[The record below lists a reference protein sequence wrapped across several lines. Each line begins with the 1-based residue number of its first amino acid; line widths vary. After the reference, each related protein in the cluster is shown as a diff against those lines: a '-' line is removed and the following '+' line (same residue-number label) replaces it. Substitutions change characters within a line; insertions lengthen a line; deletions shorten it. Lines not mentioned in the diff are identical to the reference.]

1 MLATGTEGKRLGGRH
16 RSKPW
21 LGIGPLLHL
30 SDIPGGRYV
39 LGMGMHRSL
48 VICVALVG
56 AGCGRETSGPPLPP
70 GTRVGYYVTPAG
82 TSAGDGSDA
91 DPWSLSYALG
101 GAGGQVNPGDTIWV
115 RGGTYSG
122 IFTSTLAGS
131 AAAAIIVKGYP
142 GERAIISGNSS
153 SNTLKIDGTY
163 TWFWGLEVQVGTT
176 SRTSLRQD
184 AVYVRDASHVKL
196 IHLLVH
202 DGGSGIYTEP
212 TSTDVEIYGCVIY
225 NNGYQADASDRGHGH
240 AIYIKNNTGTKL
252 VRDNVMFN
260 QFGFGLHQYS
270 SLGSGS
276 LVGITFKGNVAFN
289 NGALAIAGTSQ
300 AGNLLAGGEEVV
312 SAAVAD
318 SNLTYYSSTVTGMVA
333 NFKLGFQ
340 STQNAGVLARGNLS
354 VGGDPVF
361 DMRLWATAT
370 VSGNTWVGSAI
381 LVNLADTSDAGYTWS
396 NNTNWRDPTASA
408 WRFANGS
415 ASTFANFRTAS
426 GLAATDTAIAGTP
439 AVTQVF
445 VRPSVYQPGLGFV
458 VVYNWGAQGTAAANV
473 AGILTNG
480 DPYEVRSVQNLFGSA
495 VASGTYGGGTIA
507 IPLGAVTP
515 PTPLGMASSP
525 APVTGPAFDVFVVT
539 RVTP

>member
-1 MLATGTEGKRLGGRH
+1 VENVNTRQNCNTRALAQRQN
-16 RSKPW
+16 
-21 LGIGPLLHL
+21 L
-30 SDIPGGRYV
+30 SDIPCERYIGRMV
-39 LGMGMHRSL
+39 MHRSL
-48 VICVALVG
+48 VICAALLSG
-56 AGCGRETSGPPLPP
+56 GGCRREASGPPP

-115 RGGTYSG
+115 RAGTYPG

-131 AAAAIIVKGYP
+131 PAAPIIVRGYP
-142 GERAIISGNSS
+142 GERAVLNGNGS

-176 SRTSLRQD
+176 GRTSLRQD

-225 NNGYQADASDRGHGH
+225 NNGYQADATDRGHGH
-240 AIYIKNNTGTKL
+240 AIYIKNNSGTKL

-289 NGALAIAGTSQ
+289 NGALAIAGTSE
-300 AGNLLAGGEEVV
+300 AANLLAGGEEVV
-312 SAAVAD
+312 SGAVVD
-318 SNLTYYSSTVTGMVA
+318 SNLTYYSSSVTGMTA
-333 NFKLGFQ
+333 NLKLGFF
-340 STQNAGVLARGNLS
+340 TTENAGVVARGNLA

-381 LVNLADTSDAGYTWS
+381 LVNLADTSDAGYTWTS
-396 NNTNWRDPTASA
+396 NTNWRDPAANA

-426 GLAATDTAIAGTP
+426 GLAASDTAIAGTP
-439 AVTQVF
+439 AATQVF
-445 VRPSVYQPGLGFV
+445 VRPSVYEPGLGFV
-458 VVYNWGAQGTAAANV
+458 VVYNWGGQGTAAANV

-480 DPYEVRSVQNLFGSA
+480 NRYEVRSVQSLFGPA
-495 VASGTYGGGTIA
+495 LTSGTYRGGTIA

-515 PTPLGMASSP
+515 PTPIGMGSSP
-525 APVTGPAFDVFVVT
+525 APATGPAFDVFVVT